1 MPYFEK
7 VPYDPSKMQSERVN
21 KLVAQYEKYES
32 MVSEKQPETKPIK
45 GLGKNLNKELEH
57 YMMVADMKKI
67 KDKALT
73 DQKLGQLS
81 SR

>member
-1 MPYFEK
+1 M
-7 VPYDPSKMQSERVN
+7 
-21 KLVAQYEKYES
+21 YES

-73 DQKLGQLS
+73 D
-81 SR
+81 